1 MVTGRST
8 NARNGKGFAKR
19 NGYEF
24 HLLTDKDLLS
34 FVDIPKD
41 IIEKNKKN
49 ELTLAAF
56 F

>member
-1 MVTGRST
+1 MPETVKASMKTI
-8 NARNGKGFAKR
+8 KDFAKR

>member
-1 MVTGRST
+1 MPEMVKASMKTI
-8 NARNGKGFAKR
+8 KDFAKR
-19 NGYEF
+19 DGYEF